1 MAGVNPRGNASA
13 SAPDVADKLRQ
24 QKKEYQLQKKAAT
37 AKPTMSFGQNRQLAQ
52 IIDEPSPAFDKVH
65 ARLSSTCSCMLRLSF
80 AMYVQV
86 CVRACVLE
94 GA

>member
-1 MAGVNPRGNASA
+1 MAGVNPRGHASA

-80 AMYVQV
+80 TMYVHG
-86 CVRACVLE
+86 CVRA
-94 GA
+94 